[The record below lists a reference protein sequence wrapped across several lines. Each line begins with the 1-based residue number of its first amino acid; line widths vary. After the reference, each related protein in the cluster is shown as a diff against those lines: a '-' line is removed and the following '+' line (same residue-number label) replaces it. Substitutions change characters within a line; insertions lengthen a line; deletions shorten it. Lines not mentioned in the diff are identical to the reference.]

1 MWGSICMNS
10 KLFII
15 FIIFQVV
22 VLLIGTNN
30 HHSSADQI
38 AEGIEVIVW
47 SITSKLPSAKVIVL
61 VRIKTKNVLFHPR

>member
-1 MWGSICMNS
+1 M
-10 KLFII
+10 
-15 FIIFQVV
+15 FQVV